1 MTHGSLFSGIGGFDL
16 AAQWMGWEN
25 VFHCEWNEFRQKVL
39 HHYWPKAIQY
49 NDITKTDF
57 TIHRGKIDILTGGF
71 PCQPY
76 SSAGK
81 RKGKEDE
88 RHLWPQML
96 RAIREI
102 QPRWVVGENVL
113 GLVNWSGGLVFHE
126 VQADLEAAGYEVWP
140 YVLPAVSVNAP
151 HRRDRVWFVAYA
163 TSNGYKNRHKE
174 AGGKKRSSEQRGL
187 QQFERMG
194 GERLTPHPNGNG
206 LNQRNG
212 NDEEQP
218 SEGGKYALGNADTG
232 NEYGDVADT
241 LGERTRKL
249 KSESIRRQN
258 RRFNNNGETWDVADT
273 SHKGLQGSKVNGST
287 GGIGKESNKLTT
299 RCVRS
304 NWQNFPTISPLRKRD
319 DGVSNK
325 LLRFVVNE
333 FYDTNS
339 YTSKKN
345 RIKNLQ
351 EVWDFIQQKEIWEQI
366 RGFYSLESKI
376 VLLQTMQLYSG
387 EYKKQEFTSP
397 FGEKLCEPIMQYLR
411 KHKEFRCSPQG
422 QELEKQ
428 RAEQFGNSL
437 SFLPHEIALAARRF
451 ETAISKFEAWHRNES
466 IKAAGNAIV
475 PQVVLQIFK
484 AIEQYE
490 TPPPLEATL

>member
-1 MTHGSLFSGIGGFDL
+1 LINMKHGSLFSGIGGFDL
-16 AAQWMGWEN
+16 AAEWMGWEN
-25 VFHCEWNEFRQKVL
+25 VFHCEWNEFGQKVL

-88 RHLWPQML
+88 RHLWPHMC

-163 TSNGYKNRHKE
+163 KLYANGLRTE
-174 AGGKKRSSEQRGL
+174 RGMDL
-187 QQFERMG
+187 G
-194 GERLTPHPNGNG
+194 GELLERPKREEKTNGLNNISKNERTTPHPNGNSTGTSGEGTSTTGSRSNINVQQGERGSKTELNNRPFAVPRDVTHPNGNG

-212 NDEEQP
+212 NDEKQP
-218 SEGGKYALGNADTG
+218 GEGGFNAFSNADTG
-232 NEYGDVADT
+232 DEYGDAADT
-241 LGERTRKL
+241 GHT
-249 KSESIRRQN
+249 
-258 RRFNNNGETWDVADT
+258 
-273 SHKGLQGSKVNGST
+273 GLQGSKVNGSI
-287 GGIGKESNKLTT
+287 GGIREKSDKFTT
-299 RCVRS
+299 GCVRS
-304 NWQNFPTISPLRKRD
+304 NWHNFPTQSPICSRN
-319 DGVSNK
+319 DGLSSR
-325 LLRFVVNE
+325 LDGITF
-333 FYDTNS
+333 
-339 YTSKKN
+339 SK
-345 RIKNLQ
+345 
-351 EVWDFIQQKEIWEQI
+351 W
-366 RGFYSLESKI
+366 
-376 VLLQTMQLYSG
+376 
-387 EYKKQEFTSP
+387 
-397 FGEKLCEPIMQYLR
+397 
-411 KHKEFRCSPQG
+411 
-422 QELEKQ
+422 
-428 RAEQFGNSL
+428 
-437 SFLPHEIALAARRF
+437 
-451 ETAISKFEAWHRNES
+451 RNES

-475 PQVVLQIFK
+475 PQVVYQIFK

-490 TPPPLEATL
+490 TLPRMADPI

>member
-16 AAQWMGWEN
+16 AAQLMGWEN
-25 VFHCEWNEFRQKVL
+25 VFHCEWNEFGQKVL

-88 RHLWPQML
+88 RHLFPQML

-126 VQADLEAAGYEVWP
+126 VQADLEAQGYEVWP

-163 TSNGYKNRHKE
+163 KLYANGLPTERGMDLGGELLERPKREEKTNGLNNISKNERPTPNPNSNG
-174 AGGKKRSSEQRGL
+174 
-187 QQFERMG
+187 F
-194 GERLTPHPNGNG
+194 
-206 LNQRNG
+206 NQRNG
-212 NDEEQP
+212 NDEKQP
-218 SEGGKYALGNADTG
+218 GEGGEYALGNADTG

-241 LGERTRKL
+241 NG
-249 KSESIRRQN
+249 IRLR
-258 RRFNNNGETWDVADT
+258 G
-273 SHKGLQGSKVNGST
+273 
-287 GGIGKESNKLTT
+287 ESNGFGKSRFTNEAGEIG
-299 RCVRS
+299 
-304 NWQNFPTISPLRKRD
+304 NWQNFPTQSPICTRNDGISSHL
-319 DGVSNK
+319 DGIT
-325 LLRFVVNE
+325 F
-333 FYDTNS
+333 
-339 YTSKKN
+339 SK
-345 RIKNLQ
+345 
-351 EVWDFIQQKEIWEQI
+351 W
-366 RGFYSLESKI
+366 
-376 VLLQTMQLYSG
+376 
-387 EYKKQEFTSP
+387 
-397 FGEKLCEPIMQYLR
+397 
-411 KHKEFRCSPQG
+411 
-422 QELEKQ
+422 
-428 RAEQFGNSL
+428 
-437 SFLPHEIALAARRF
+437 
-451 ETAISKFEAWHRNES
+451 RNES

-484 AIEQYE
+484 AIQQYE
-490 TPPPLEATL
+490 TTPTLETPL